1 MEVSLFSFFFNFDIM
16 TNKLSLNIPDI
27 QTDCILRIEDTSWY
41 DPIMPYVCPTLQVLV
56 PGFKDC
62 VEFNSTTVPIVVE
75 KGFIFNLNA
84 CELKLQSGQCG
95 VLFNEL
101 PDGVYVI
108 KYSIS
113 PNEQLYVEYNHLRIT
128 AIKKQL
134 KAELCKLQLGA
145 CEPGAETDAKFKDL
159 MRISGYIDAAKASV
173 EYCLDAEKGMV
184 IFNYAK
190 KLLDAFSCKIF

>member
-1 MEVSLFSFFFNFDIM
+1 M

-62 VEFNSTTVPIVVE
+62 VEFKETSPKVVG

-101 PDGVYVI
+101 PDGVYVV
-108 KYSIS
+108 KYSVS
-113 PNEQLYVEYNHLRIT
+113 PNDQLYVEYNHLRTT

-145 CEPGAETDAKFKDL
+145 CEPGAEIDARFKDL

-190 KLLDAFSCKIF
+190 KLLDGYSCKLF

>member
-1 MEVSLFSFFFNFDIM
+1 M

-62 VEFNSTTVPIVVE
+62 VEFNESTSKVVG

-95 VLFNEL
+95 VLFNEI

-113 PNEQLYVEYNHLRIT
+113 PNEQLYVEYNHLRTT

-145 CEPGAETDAKFKDL
+145 CEPGAEIDARFKDL

-184 IFNYAK
+184 IYNYAK
-190 KLLDAFSCKIF
+190 KLLDNYSCKIF